1 MGRRGSP
8 QKINENVS
16 VCSQTF
22 LNSSFS
28 FYMPNCRRKMMFI
41 PNAYKIIIQISAGYF
56 SEIHF
61 PRLSYLIEVFQM
73 NDHANHLVLCALLL
87 PSPKLHS
94 DTSAPLLP
102 DMLLHIL
109 QHSLQKSLSPGS
121 LLQFPLLPAHLSS
134 LHYKLMWYICLPHY
148 ILTTLGGLGAYLL
161 HFSISTAYHSD
172 WTSVQGVSNEYML
185 EWVSAWGLCLPL
197 GYESFWKMHC

>member
-1 MGRRGSP
+1 MTFHPVTVPDRTWIFTGKATDLPFSFIAFNRIAVGRRGSP

-134 LHYKLMWYICLPHY
+134 LHYKLM
-148 ILTTLGGLGAYLL
+148 
-161 HFSISTAYHSD
+161 
-172 WTSVQGVSNEYML
+172 
-185 EWVSAWGLCLPL
+185 
-197 GYESFWKMHC
+197 